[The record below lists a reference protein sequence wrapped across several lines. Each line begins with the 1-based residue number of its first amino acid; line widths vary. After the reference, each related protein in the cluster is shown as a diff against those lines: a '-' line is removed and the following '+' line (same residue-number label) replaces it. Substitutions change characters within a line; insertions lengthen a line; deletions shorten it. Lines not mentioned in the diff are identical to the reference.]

1 MRCSLLILT
10 VAVLLVGC
18 GRESNPTASDKVHKN
33 GQADEIE
40 KKRWQAEGWSYVE
53 TVGVPTD
60 GAESMSFLKSDNA
73 RSISAVAFDGM
84 QRTKKVFPQEEHLYL
99 VVTMGK
105 ADKTYALV
113 FRRGKAAQDGT
124 ANGSQPIRSETN
136 RTSSSAG
143 SRR

>member
-10 VAVLLVGC
+10 VAALLVGC
-18 GRESNPTASDKVHKN
+18 GREASPTASSKIHKN

-53 TVGVPTD
+53 TFGVTTD

-73 RSISAVAFDGM
+73 RSITAVAFDGM

-113 FRRGKAAQDGT
+113 FRRGKAPQDGA
-124 ANGSQPIRSETN
+124 ANGSQPIRSATN
-136 RTSSSAG
+136 EAPSAAG
-143 SRR
+143 SGG